1 MSDSPYRPLEGDP
14 DELIAKARHYQEIGS
29 AIARS
34 ANTLKAI
41 GEQHDMTSKAVDA
54 LRDTSRSVG
63 EDIDKARERYQKT
76 AEALLTYGAELRK
89 AQDKANTA
97 ISLITTRQGEA
108 DAAHTAATKANGAVS
123 SATSADKSDAQTAA
137 TKAQTAATEAD
148 GALQKAQQ
156 QWQDALTDKNNAAAA
171 AITAI
176 VDVVDKHNNGLKDS
190 WWDDWGSALFS
201 IIKTICDW
209 AGVLAIFLSWVPILG
224 QVLLVLAAVGAVLDL
239 VDAIIK
245 FKNGEGSWGDILLAA
260 VGAVLTLGGGKLIAL
275 AAKGAKGAVVLKG
288 AEALRAEGKN
298 VRVEMKALQNAKWGT
313 EAYMTQAEA
322 RAAVRGG
329 RQAFDTF
336 AHGRSTILTA
346 FKDSFTADVKAFKAD
361 GVRTLLGN
369 KVYDLKNGL
378 VFGTDLNQSMRII
391 KAYPQLLHDPA
402 VIKAMAGATAL
413 QVGKVGTDVLHGLS
427 AASHAEHERVADG
440 NLHSPSTTWL
450 DRGFSVVKS
459 IGVEPAGLYG
469 VKGAVDGS
477 VKIPSEAGQ
486 VLHPAR

>member
-1 MSDSPYRPLEGDP
+1 VSDSPYRPLEGDP
-14 DELIAKARHYQEIGS
+14 DELIAKARHYQEIGN

-54 LRDTSRSVG
+54 LRDTSKSVG

-239 VDAIIK
+239 VDSIVK
-245 FKNGEGSWGDILLAA
+245 VVNGEGSWGDVLLAA
-260 VGAVLTLGGGKLIAL
+260 VGAVLTLAGGKLIEL
-275 AAKGAKGAVVLKG
+275 AAKGAKGMVVLKG

-298 VRVEMKALQNAKWGT
+298 VRVEMKVLQNAKWGT
-313 EAYMTQAEA
+313 KAYMTQREA
-322 RAAVRGG
+322 GLAVREGRAAYSS
-329 RQAFDTF
+329 F
-336 AHGRSTILTA
+336 ANARSTVIKAIKESLVGDGSTQT
-346 FKDSFTADVKAFKAD
+346 FKQAV
-361 GVRTLLGN
+361 GELRHGM
-369 KVYDLKNGL
+369 
-378 VFGTDLNQSMRII
+378 VFGRDLNQSLAIV
-391 KAYPQLLHDPA
+391 KAYPQLLRDPA
-402 VIKAMAGATAL
+402 VLKPLLTATAL
-413 QVGKVGTDVLHGLS
+413 KAGSDTFHGVHSWNEATNTDNE
-427 AASHAEHERVADG
+427 AAADG
-440 NLHSPSTTWL
+440 KLHDP
-450 DRGFSVVKS
+450 VKLWTS
-459 IGVEPAGLYG
+459 RTIGVVTSVTPEPASTLLEKAGKY
-469 VKGAVDGS
+469 
-477 VKIPSEAGQ
+477 IP
-486 VLHPAR
+486 